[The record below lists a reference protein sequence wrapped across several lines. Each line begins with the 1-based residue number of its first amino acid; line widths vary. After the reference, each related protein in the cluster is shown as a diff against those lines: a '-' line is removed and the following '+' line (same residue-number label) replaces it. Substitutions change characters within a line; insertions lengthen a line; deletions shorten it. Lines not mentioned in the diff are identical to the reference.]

1 MNNTADLADVARR
14 LCVTIDATF
23 VEPLGSGA
31 FKQVFL
37 IEKAGQQLA
46 LKISTISEGLQPR
59 FEREVAALREC
70 NHSAITK
77 IFDCLPYRELATVYW
92 ATTEEYLPG
101 GTLSARQQGEAISI
115 HEIRGIGLTLAH
127 ALAHLDSKNLVHRD
141 IKPANILFRSS
152 NEPVLTD
159 FGLVRMLDASSLT
172 EDFVFQGPG
181 TPFYSAPEQ
190 LNNNKAAIDWRTDQ
204 FGLAVVL
211 AECALNYHPYFCPGM
226 TRQETVQSVAEYKN
240 IPERTAHDL
249 TNIGL
254 VALIRAL
261 QPWPISRYRWP
272 SDFINALSGSGNG
285 CIPSNGP

>member
-14 LCVTIDATF
+14 LCVTIDADF
-23 VEPLGSGA
+23 IEPLGNGA

-37 IEKAGQQLA
+37 IEKVGQRLA

-70 NHSAITK
+70 DHSAITK
-77 IFDCLPYRELATVYW
+77 IFDCWAYKEVETIYW
-92 ATTEEYLPG
+92 VTTEEYLPG
-101 GTLSARQQGEAISI
+101 GTLSVRQRAGAIPV
-115 HEIRGIGLTLAH
+115 HEIRNIGLTLAH

-190 LNNNKAAIDWRTDQ
+190 LNNNKTAIDWRTDQ

-211 AECALNYHPYFCPGM
+211 AECALNYHPYFCSGM
-226 TRQETVQSVAEYKN
+226 TRQEIVQSVAEYRN
-240 IPERTAHDL
+240 IPERTVHDL
-249 TNIGL
+249 TSIGL
-254 VALIRAL
+254 AALIRAL

-272 SDFINALSGSGNG
+272 SDFINALSGSENG
-285 CIPSNGP
+285 RISSNGP